1 MKKRFWVPVAVLL
14 TLAGCGTTDNGIPD
28 MTPEA
33 LYQKGHEAFSAHD
46 YAAASKYF
54 DEVERQHPYSVW
66 SGRAQIMSAYA
77 FYQKN
82 EYDDAVLALDRFIQL
97 HPGNRNTPY
106 AYYLK
111 GLCYYE
117 QISDIRRDQKMT
129 VSALQTFRDLLARFP
144 DTVYTS
150 DVLEKLK
157 LIQNHLAG
165 QELAVGRY
173 YLKRRDPLP
182 AMNRFQE
189 VIRHYSDSDQ
199 VFEAYYRLGVCYVML
214 GMETQARD
222 IEAALAAENAQS
234 PWLAK
239 LRRIVKP
246 QNRNK

>member
-1 MKKRFWVPVAVLL
+1 MAKQFLFSAVVLL
-14 TLAGCGTTDNGIPD
+14 ALVGCSTTDKGIPD

-33 LYQKGHEAFSAHD
+33 LYQKGYEAFAAHD
-46 YAAASKYF
+46 YAEASKYF
-54 DEVERQHPYSVW
+54 DEVERQHPYSIW

-129 VSALQTFRDLLARFP
+129 VLALQTFRDLLARFP
-144 DTVYTS
+144 DTIYTP

-173 YLKRRDPLP
+173 YLKRQDPLP

-199 VFEAYYRLGVCYVML
+199 VFEAYYRLGVCYTML
-214 GMETQARD
+214 GMTSQAREV
-222 IEAALAAENAQS
+222 EAALAARGAGS
-234 PWLAK
+234 PWLIK
-239 LRRIVKP
+239 LQHIIGP
-246 QNRNK
+246 QRSEK